1 MSNTGVRESDWK
13 LFSKKYFE
21 WKNRY
26 AERFISEYK
35 VILDSENTATDKFFE
50 LKDRIHKDS
59 RAVVFNLP
67 GRFSRNNMHLNIMAL
82 LNNGVITLDD
92 LSEFSDEVKDMA
104 KLLIRKNGD

>member
-1 MSNTGVRESDWK
+1 MPKESDWK

-104 KLLIRKNGD
+104 DFYIQIKHDQ